1 MIRNIK
7 KNIIF
12 ILNLLIICLF
22 ANIVIRIMGLEEGNK
37 VSLSYFIDNILKS
50 IYFISDNGEKT
61 MNFVRILTIISMYLV
76 VEINIINYSCYLSE
90 GMKEIV
96 RYHSKS
102 KFDYL
107 VKVLKI
113 SQKYVLKNIIYW
125 MILISFIVFILNK
138 FQIANFNDIVILV
151 WFLVINY
158 VFTSFI
164 ILVSNIPL
172 TTIILFVSKL
182 FIYNIFLG
190 KEYYLLIIIALIL
203 LVYLNITRKIGEK
216 LWKLGWRK

>member
-1 MIRNIK
+1 MTRNIK

-50 IYFISDNGEKT
+50 IYFISDDGEKA

-76 VEINIINYSCYLSE
+76 IEINIINYSCYLSE

-125 MILISFIVFILNK
+125 IILISFIVFILNK
-138 FQIANFNDIVILV
+138 VQIVNFNDIVIFV

-158 VFTSFI
+158 VFTAFI

-172 TTIILFVSKL
+172 TTIILFVYKL

-203 LVYLNITRKIGEK
+203 LMYLNITRKIGEK
-216 LWKLGWRK
+216 LWKLG

>member
-1 MIRNIK
+1 MTRNIK
-7 KNIIF
+7 KNIIL

-22 ANIVIRIMGLEEGNK
+22 ANIVIRTIGLEEGNK

-50 IYFISDNGEKT
+50 IYFISDDGEKA

-138 FQIANFNDIVILV
+138 VQIANFNDIVILV

-190 KEYYLLIIIALIL
+190 KEYYLLILIL
-203 LVYLNITRKIGEK
+203 LILIIYLNITRKIGEK
-216 LWKLGWRK
+216 LWKLL

>member
-1 MIRNIK
+1 MKKQIIK
-7 KNIIF
+7 IF
-12 ILNLLIICLF
+12 LICLNIYLIYF
-22 ANIVIRIMGLEEGNK
+22 ITNIVIYTFGIEKENK
-37 VSLSYFIDNILKS
+37 VNVSYFINNVKTLFMILE
-50 IYFISDNGEKT
+50 NGETEINLIK
-61 MNFVRILTIISMYLV
+61 IIGVVSMYLV

-107 VKVLKI
+107 VKLLKV
-113 SQKYVLKNIIYW
+113 SQKYILQSICYWIVMLLFAIFII
-125 MILISFIVFILNK
+125 NK
-138 FQIANFNDIVILV
+138 VEVVSINDIIILV
-151 WFLVINY
+151 WFLFINY

-216 LWKLGWRK
+216 LWKLG

>member
-1 MIRNIK
+1 MTRNIK

-12 ILNLLIICLF
+12 ILNLLIIYLF
-22 ANIVIRIMGLEEGNK
+22 ANIVIRTIGLEEGNK

-76 VEINIINYSCYLSE
+76 IEINIINYSCYLSE

-102 KFDYL
+102 KLDYL

-113 SQKYVLKNIIYW
+113 SQKYILKNIIYW
-125 MILISFIVFILNK
+125 IILISFIVFILNK
-138 FQIANFNDIVILV
+138 VQIANFNDIVILI

-158 VFTSFI
+158 IFTSFI

-203 LVYLNITRKIGEK
+203 IIYLNITRKIGEK
-216 LWKLGWRK
+216 LWKLG

>member
-1 MIRNIK
+1 MTRNIK

-50 IYFISDNGEKT
+50 IYFISDDGEKA

-76 VEINIINYSCYLSE
+76 IEINIINYSCYLSE

-113 SQKYVLKNIIYW
+113 SQKYILQSICCWII
-125 MILISFIVFILNK
+125 MLLFAIFVINK
-138 FQIANFNDIVILV
+138 VEVVSINDIIMIV

-190 KEYYLLIIIALIL
+190 KEYYLLMIMGLIL
-203 LVYLNITRKIGEK
+203 IIYLNITRKIGEK
-216 LWKLGWRK
+216 LWKLG

>member
-1 MIRNIK
+1 MTRNIK

-22 ANIVIRIMGLEEGNK
+22 ANIVIRTMGLEEGNK

-107 VKVLKI
+107 VKLLKV
-113 SQKYVLKNIIYW
+113 SQKYILQSICYWIVMLLFAIFII
-125 MILISFIVFILNK
+125 NK
-138 FQIANFNDIVILV
+138 VEVVSINDIIILV
-151 WFLVINY
+151 WFLFINY

-182 FIYNIFLG
+182 SIYNIFLG
-190 KEYYLLIIIALIL
+190 KEYYLLIIIVLIL
-203 LVYLNITRKIGEK
+203 IIYLNITRKIGEK
-216 LWKLGWRK
+216 LWKLG

>member
-1 MIRNIK
+1 MTRNIK

-107 VKVLKI
+107 VKLLKV
-113 SQKYVLKNIIYW
+113 SQKYILQSICYWIVMLLFAIFII
-125 MILISFIVFILNK
+125 NK
-138 FQIANFNDIVILV
+138 VEVVSINDIIILV
-151 WFLVINY
+151 WFLFINY

-216 LWKLGWRK
+216 LWKLV

>member
-1 MIRNIK
+1 MKKQIIK
-7 KNIIF
+7 IF
-12 ILNLLIICLF
+12 LICLHIYLIYF
-22 ANIVIRIMGLEEGNK
+22 ITNIVIYTFGTEKENK
-37 VSLSYFIDNILKS
+37 VNVSYFINNVKTLFMILE
-50 IYFISDNGEKT
+50 NGETEINLIK
-61 MNFVRILTIISMYLV
+61 IIGVVSMYLV
-76 VEINIINYSCYLSE
+76 VEINIINYTCYLSE

-96 RYHSKS
+96 KYHSKS

-107 VKVLKI
+107 VKLLKV
-113 SQKYVLKNIIYW
+113 SQKYILQSICYWII
-125 MILISFIVFILNK
+125 MLLFAIFIINK
-138 FQIANFNDIVILV
+138 VEVVSINDIIMLI

-190 KEYYLLIIIALIL
+190 KEYYLLIIIVLIL

-216 LWKLGWRK
+216 LWKLG

>member
-1 MIRNIK
+1 MTRNIK

-12 ILNLLIICLF
+12 ILNLLIICFF

-138 FQIANFNDIVILV
+138 VQIANFNDIVILV
-151 WFLVINY
+151 WFLFINY

-190 KEYYLLIIIALIL
+190 KEYYLLMIMGLIL
-203 LVYLNITRKIGEK
+203 IIYLNITRKIGEK
-216 LWKLGWRK
+216 LWKLG

>member
-1 MIRNIK
+1 MTRNIK
-7 KNIIF
+7 KNIIL

-22 ANIVIRIMGLEEGNK
+22 ANIVIRTIGLEEGNK
-37 VSLSYFIDNILKS
+37 VSISYFIDNILKS
-50 IYFISDNGEKT
+50 IYFISDDGEKA

-76 VEINIINYSCYLSE
+76 IEINIINYSCYLSE

-138 FQIANFNDIVILV
+138 VQIANFNDIVILV

-190 KEYYLLIIIALIL
+190 KEYYLLILIL
-203 LVYLNITRKIGEK
+203 LILIIYLNITRKIGEK
-216 LWKLGWRK
+216 LWKLG

>member
-1 MIRNIK
+1 MTRNIK
-7 KNIIF
+7 KNIIL

-22 ANIVIRIMGLEEGNK
+22 ANIVIRTIGLEEGNK

-50 IYFISDNGEKT
+50 IYFISDDGEKA

-125 MILISFIVFILNK
+125 IILISFIVFVLNK
-138 FQIANFNDIVILV
+138 VQIANFNDIVILV

-190 KEYYLLIIIALIL
+190 KEYYLLILIL
-203 LVYLNITRKIGEK
+203 LILIIYLNINRKIGEK
-216 LWKLGWRK
+216 LWKLG

>member
-1 MIRNIK
+1 MTRNIK
-7 KNIIF
+7 KNIIL

-22 ANIVIRIMGLEEGNK
+22 ANIVIRTMGIEEGNK

-50 IYFISDNGEKT
+50 IYFISEDGEKT

-76 VEINIINYSCYLSE
+76 IEINIINYTCYLSE

-113 SQKYVLKNIIYW
+113 SQKYILQNIIYW

-138 FQIANFNDIVILV
+138 VQIENFNDITMIV

-158 VFTSFI
+158 IFTSFI

-190 KEYYLLIIIALIL
+190 KEYYLLIIIVLIL
-203 LVYLNITRKIGEK
+203 LIYLNINRKIGEK
-216 LWKLGWRK
+216 LWRLE

>member
-1 MIRNIK
+1 MKKQIIK
-7 KNIIF
+7 IF
-12 ILNLLIICLF
+12 LICLHIYLIYF
-22 ANIVIRIMGLEEGNK
+22 ITNIVIYTFGIEKENK
-37 VSLSYFIDNILKS
+37 VNVSYFINNIKTLFM
-50 IYFISDNGEKT
+50 ILENGEIEINLLKIIG
-61 MNFVRILTIISMYLV
+61 VISMYLV
-76 VEINIINYSCYLSE
+76 VEMNIINYTCYLTE

-107 VKVLKI
+107 VKLLKV
-113 SQKYVLKNIIYW
+113 SQKYILQSICYWIVMLLFAIFII
-125 MILISFIVFILNK
+125 NK
-138 FQIANFNDIVILV
+138 VEVVSINDIIMIV
-151 WFLVINY
+151 WFLLINY

-164 ILVSNIPL
+164 ILISNIPL

-203 LVYLNITRKIGEK
+203 IIYLNITRKIGEK
-216 LWKLGWRK
+216 LWKLG

>member
-1 MIRNIK
+1 MKKQIIK
-7 KNIIF
+7 I
-12 ILNLLIICLF
+12 LLICLNIYLIYF
-22 ANIVIRIMGLEEGNK
+22 ITNIVIYTFGIEKENK
-37 VSLSYFIDNILKS
+37 VNVSYFINNVKTLFMILE
-50 IYFISDNGEKT
+50 NGETEINLIK
-61 MNFVRILTIISMYLV
+61 IIGVVSMYLV

-96 RYHSKS
+96 KYHSKS

-113 SQKYVLKNIIYW
+113 SQKYLLKNTIYW
-125 MILISFIVFILNK
+125 IILISFIVFILNK
-138 FQIANFNDIVILV
+138 VQIANFNDIIMLV
-151 WFLVINY
+151 WFLFINY

-190 KEYYLLIIIALIL
+190 KEYYLLILIL
-203 LVYLNITRKIGEK
+203 LILIIYLNITRKIGEK
-216 LWKLGWRK
+216 LWKLV

>member
-1 MIRNIK
+1 MKKQIIK
-7 KNIIF
+7 IF
-12 ILNLLIICLF
+12 LICLHIYLIYF
-22 ANIVIRIMGLEEGNK
+22 ITNIVIYTFGIEKENK
-37 VSLSYFIDNILKS
+37 VNVSYFINNIKTLFM
-50 IYFISDNGEKT
+50 ILENGETEINLIK
-61 MNFVRILTIISMYLV
+61 IIGVVSMYLV
-76 VEINIINYSCYLSE
+76 VEMNIINYTCYLTE

-107 VKVLKI
+107 VKLLKV
-113 SQKYVLKNIIYW
+113 SQKYILQSICYWIVMLLFAIFII
-125 MILISFIVFILNK
+125 NK
-138 FQIANFNDIVILV
+138 VEVVSINDIIILV
-151 WFLVINY
+151 WFLFINY

-190 KEYYLLIIIALIL
+190 KEYYLLIIIVLIL
-203 LVYLNITRKIGEK
+203 IIYLNITRKIGEK
-216 LWKLGWRK
+216 LWKLG

>member
-1 MIRNIK
+1 MTRNIK

-37 VSLSYFIDNILKS
+37 VSISYFIDNILKS
-50 IYFISDNGEKT
+50 IYFISDDGEKA

-138 FQIANFNDIVILV
+138 VQIANFNDIVILV
-151 WFLVINY
+151 WFLFINY

-190 KEYYLLIIIALIL
+190 KEYYLLIIIVLIL

-216 LWKLGWRK
+216 LWKLR

>member
-1 MIRNIK
+1 MTRNIK

-125 MILISFIVFILNK
+125 IILISFIIFILNK
-138 FQIANFNDIVILV
+138 VQIANFNDIVILV
-151 WFLVINY
+151 WFLLINY
-158 VFTSFI
+158 IFTSFI

-172 TTIILFVSKL
+172 TTIILFISKL

-216 LWKLGWRK
+216 LWKLV

>member
-1 MIRNIK
+1 MKKQIIK
-7 KNIIF
+7 IF
-12 ILNLLIICLF
+12 LICL
-22 ANIVIRIMGLEEGNK
+22 NIYL
-37 VSLSYFIDNILKS
+37 
-50 IYFISDNGEKT
+50 IYFITNIKTLFMILENGETEINLIK
-61 MNFVRILTIISMYLV
+61 IIAVLSMYLV
-76 VEINIINYSCYLSE
+76 VEINVINYICYLSE

-107 VKVLKI
+107 VKLLKV
-113 SQKYVLKNIIYW
+113 SQKYILQSICYWIVMLLFAIFII
-125 MILISFIVFILNK
+125 NK
-138 FQIANFNDIVILV
+138 VEVVSINDIIILV

-158 VFTSFI
+158 IFTSFI

-190 KEYYLLIIIALIL
+190 KEYYLLMIMGLIL
-203 LVYLNITRKIGEK
+203 LIYLNINREIGEK
-216 LWKLGWRK
+216 LWRLE

>member
-1 MIRNIK
+1 MTRNIK

-22 ANIVIRIMGLEEGNK
+22 ANIVIRTMGLEEGNK

-50 IYFISDNGEKT
+50 IYFISDDGEKA

-76 VEINIINYSCYLSE
+76 IEINIINYSCYLSE

-96 RYHSKS
+96 KYHSKS

-113 SQKYVLKNIIYW
+113 SQKYILQSICCWIVMLLFAIFII
-125 MILISFIVFILNK
+125 NK
-138 FQIANFNDIVILV
+138 VEVVSINDIIMLV
-151 WFLVINY
+151 WFLFINY

-203 LVYLNITRKIGEK
+203 IIYLNITRKIGEK
-216 LWKLGWRK
+216 LWKLG

>member
-1 MIRNIK
+1 MTRNIK
-7 KNIIF
+7 KNIIL

-22 ANIVIRIMGLEEGNK
+22 ANIVIRTIGLEEGNK

-50 IYFISDNGEKT
+50 IYFISDDGEKA

-76 VEINIINYSCYLSE
+76 IEINIINYSCYLSE

-113 SQKYVLKNIIYW
+113 SQKYILQNIIYW

-138 FQIANFNDIVILV
+138 VQIENFNDITMIV

-158 VFTSFI
+158 IFTSFI

-190 KEYYLLIIIALIL
+190 KEYYLLILIL
-203 LVYLNITRKIGEK
+203 LILIIYLNITRKIGEK
-216 LWKLGWRK
+216 LWKLV

>member
-1 MIRNIK
+1 MTRNIK

-37 VSLSYFIDNILKS
+37 VSISYFIDNILKS
-50 IYFISDNGEKT
+50 IYFISDDGEKA

-76 VEINIINYSCYLSE
+76 VEINIINYTCYLSE

-138 FQIANFNDIVILV
+138 VQIANFNDIVILV
-151 WFLVINY
+151 WFLFINY

-190 KEYYLLIIIALIL
+190 KEYYLLILIL
-203 LVYLNITRKIGEK
+203 LILIIYLNITRKIGEK
-216 LWKLGWRK
+216 LWKLG

>member
-1 MIRNIK
+1 MKKQIIK
-7 KNIIF
+7 IF
-12 ILNLLIICLF
+12 LICLHIYLIYF
-22 ANIVIRIMGLEEGNK
+22 ITNIVIYTFGIEKENK
-37 VSLSYFIDNILKS
+37 VNVSYFINNVKTLFMILE
-50 IYFISDNGEKT
+50 NGETEINLIK
-61 MNFVRILTIISMYLV
+61 IIAVVSMYLV
-76 VEINIINYSCYLSE
+76 VEINIINYTCYLSE

-107 VKVLKI
+107 VKLLKV
-113 SQKYVLKNIIYW
+113 SQKYILQSICYWIVMLLFAIFII
-125 MILISFIVFILNK
+125 NK
-138 FQIANFNDIVILV
+138 VEVVSINDIIMIV
-151 WFLVINY
+151 WFLLINY

-164 ILVSNIPL
+164 ILISNIPL

-216 LWKLGWRK
+216 LWKLG

>member
-1 MIRNIK
+1 MSRNIK
-7 KNIIF
+7 KNIIL

-22 ANIVIRIMGLEEGNK
+22 ANIVIRTIGLEEGNK

-50 IYFISDNGEKT
+50 IYFISDDGEKA

-76 VEINIINYSCYLSE
+76 IEINIINYSCYLSE

-113 SQKYVLKNIIYW
+113 SQKYILQSICCWII
-125 MILISFIVFILNK
+125 MLLFAIFIINK
-138 FQIANFNDIVILV
+138 VEVVSINDIIMLV

-190 KEYYLLIIIALIL
+190 KEYYLLMIMGLIL
-203 LVYLNITRKIGEK
+203 LIYLNINREIGEK
-216 LWKLGWRK
+216 LWRLE

>member
-1 MIRNIK
+1 MTRNIK

-22 ANIVIRIMGLEEGNK
+22 ANIVARIMGLEEGNK
-37 VSLSYFIDNILKS
+37 VSISYFIDNILKS

-138 FQIANFNDIVILV
+138 VQIANFNDIVITH
-151 WFLVINY
+151 FLKNK
-158 VFTSFI
+158 F
-164 ILVSNIPL
+164 
-172 TTIILFVSKL
+172 
-182 FIYNIFLG
+182 FL
-190 KEYYLLIIIALIL
+190 YTPHL
-203 LVYLNITRKIGEK
+203 
-216 LWKLGWRK
+216 

>member
-1 MIRNIK
+1 MTRNIK

-22 ANIVIRIMGLEEGNK
+22 ANIVIRMMGLEEGNK

-50 IYFISDNGEKT
+50 IYFISDDGEKA

-76 VEINIINYSCYLSE
+76 IEINIINYSCYLSE

-113 SQKYVLKNIIYW
+113 SQKYILQNIIYW

-138 FQIANFNDIVILV
+138 VQIENFNDIIMIV

-190 KEYYLLIIIALIL
+190 KEYYLLMIMGLIL
-203 LVYLNITRKIGEK
+203 LIYLNINREIGEK
-216 LWKLGWRK
+216 LWRLE

>member
-1 MIRNIK
+1 MTRNIK

-22 ANIVIRIMGLEEGNK
+22 ANIVIRTIGLEEGNK

-50 IYFISDNGEKT
+50 IYFISDDGEKA

-125 MILISFIVFILNK
+125 IILISFIVFILNK
-138 FQIANFNDIVILV
+138 VQIANFNDIVILV

-190 KEYYLLIIIALIL
+190 KEYYLLIIILLIL
-203 LVYLNITRKIGEK
+203 IIYLNITRKIGEK
-216 LWKLGWRK
+216 LWKLG

>member
-203 LVYLNITRKIGEK
+203 IIYLNITRKIGEK
-216 LWKLGWRK
+216 LWKLG

>member
-1 MIRNIK
+1 MARNIK

-22 ANIVIRIMGLEEGNK
+22 ANIVIRTMGIEEGNK

-76 VEINIINYSCYLSE
+76 VEINIINYTCYLSE

-125 MILISFIVFILNK
+125 IILISFIVFILNK
-138 FQIANFNDIVILV
+138 VQIVNFNDIVILV

-158 VFTSFI
+158 IFTSFI

-190 KEYYLLIIIALIL
+190 KEYYLLILIL
-203 LVYLNITRKIGEK
+203 LILIIYLNITRKIGEK
-216 LWKLGWRK
+216 LWKLG

>member
-1 MIRNIK
+1 MTRNIK

-22 ANIVIRIMGLEEGNK
+22 ANIVIRTMGLEEGNK

-50 IYFISDNGEKT
+50 IYFISDDGEKA

-76 VEINIINYSCYLSE
+76 IEINIINYSCYLSE

-113 SQKYVLKNIIYW
+113 SQKYVLKNTIYW
-125 MILISFIVFILNK
+125 IILISFIVFILNK
-138 FQIANFNDIVILV
+138 VQIVNFNDIVILV

-158 VFTSFI
+158 IFTSFI

-190 KEYYLLIIIALIL
+190 KEYYLLILIL
-203 LVYLNITRKIGEK
+203 LILIIYLNITRKIGEK
-216 LWKLGWRK
+216 LWKLG

>member
-1 MIRNIK
+1 MTRNIK
-7 KNIIF
+7 KNIIL

-22 ANIVIRIMGLEEGNK
+22 ANIVIRTIGLEEGNK

-50 IYFISDNGEKT
+50 IYFISDDGEKA

-125 MILISFIVFILNK
+125 IILISFIVFILNK
-138 FQIANFNDIVILV
+138 VQIANFNDIVILV
-151 WFLVINY
+151 WFLLINY
-158 VFTSFI
+158 IFTSFI

-216 LWKLGWRK
+216 LWKLG

>member
-1 MIRNIK
+1 MTRNIK
-7 KNIIF
+7 KNIIL

-22 ANIVIRIMGLEEGNK
+22 ANIVIRTIGLEEGNK

-50 IYFISDNGEKT
+50 IYFISDDGEKT

-76 VEINIINYSCYLSE
+76 IEINIINYTCYLSE

-125 MILISFIVFILNK
+125 IILISFIVFILNK
-138 FQIANFNDIVILV
+138 VQIANFNDIVILV

-172 TTIILFVSKL
+172 TIIILFVSKL

-190 KEYYLLIIIALIL
+190 KEYYLLILIL
-203 LVYLNITRKIGEK
+203 LILIIYLNITRKIGEK
-216 LWKLGWRK
+216 LWKLV

>member
-1 MIRNIK
+1 MTRNIK

-12 ILNLLIICLF
+12 ILNLLIICFF

-37 VSLSYFIDNILKS
+37 VSISYFIDNILKS

-76 VEINIINYSCYLSE
+76 IEINIINYSCYLSE

-125 MILISFIVFILNK
+125 MILILFIVFILNK
-138 FQIANFNDIVILV
+138 VQIANFNDIVILV

-190 KEYYLLIIIALIL
+190 KEYYLLILIL
-203 LVYLNITRKIGEK
+203 LILIIYLNITRKIGEK
-216 LWKLGWRK
+216 LWKLG

>member
-1 MIRNIK
+1 MSRNIK
-7 KNIIF
+7 KNIIL

-22 ANIVIRIMGLEEGNK
+22 ADIVIRTMGLEEGNK

-125 MILISFIVFILNK
+125 MILISFIVFVLNK
-138 FQIANFNDIVILV
+138 VQIANFNDIVILV

-216 LWKLGWRK
+216 LWKLG